1 MKLNQI
7 RDNRGARR
15 PPKRLGRGIG
25 SGLGK
30 TSGRGGKGQTAR
42 SGVALNGFEGGQTP
56 IYRRIPKRGFN
67 NIFRREFQ
75 ELNLGALQRAID
87 ANKIAPGETITADG
101 LVKAGVIRRA
111 KDGVR
116 LLGEGV
122 LKTGVTIEVAGAAFR
137 RQHDQV
143 AGLVQQRM
151 HRRVAARVD
160 GGADDAGFGFAPV
173 AAGDGVAIGD
183 AHQGQSVAMEQRG
196 GIVEGD
202 VRQGQDHAVLPM
214 PPGFRRPPARR
225 VPAGTPRC
233 PARRAR
239 RP

>member
-7 RDNRGARR
+7 RDNRGARQA
-15 PPKRLGRGIG
+15 PKRLGRGIG

-87 ANKIAPGETITADG
+87 ANKIAPEETITAAA

-116 LLGEGV
+116 LLGEGT
-122 LKTGVTIEVAGAAFR
+122 LKTGVTIEVAGASKSAAAAVEKAGGKIIVINPVR
-137 RQHDQV
+137 EGV
-143 AGLVQQRM
+143 AKD
-151 HRRVAARVD
+151 VAAK
-160 GGADDAGFGFAPV
+160 
-173 AAGDGVAIGD
+173 
-183 AHQGQSVAMEQRG
+183 Q
-196 GIVEGD
+196 
-202 VRQGQDHAVLPM
+202 
-214 PPGFRRPPARR
+214 
-225 VPAGTPRC
+225 
-233 PARRAR
+233 ARRAKR
-239 RP
+239 QAKNAPPAAKAASDKPAGGKKDKGKDKGEAAGKPGAPAG